1 MADWVSMFVCVFA
14 CLVLL
19 SIPSP
24 ATGHGKEGAR
34 EGVNVVG
41 LKEFGLIVEDLQLV
55 QHLLGEKEGSI
66 LNIHKPGVSSHGI
79 SIQICAG
86 A

>member
-1 MADWVSMFVCVFA
+1 MFG
-14 CLVLL
+14 LL

-34 EGVNVVG
+34 EGVNVVW
-41 LKEFGLIVEDLQLV
+41 LKELGLIVQDLQLV
-55 QHLLGEKEGSI
+55 QHLLSEKEGSI
-66 LNIHKPGVSSHGI
+66 LNLHKQGVSCHVI
-79 SIQICAG
+79 SIQCCAG